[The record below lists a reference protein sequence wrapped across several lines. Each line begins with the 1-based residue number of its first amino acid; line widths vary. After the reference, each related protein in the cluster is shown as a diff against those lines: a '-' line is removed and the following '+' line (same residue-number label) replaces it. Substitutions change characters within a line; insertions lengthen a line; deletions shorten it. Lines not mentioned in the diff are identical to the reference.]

1 MDCESAQ
8 RPHRVTAVFRR
19 TLVRH
24 CAQGYLG
31 TTDRAAVS
39 AWGGHGGLPLSVN
52 IRIAVESAQLNGGGL
67 AVMLRV
73 GNIVP

>member
-31 TTDRAAVS
+31 TTGRAAVS
-39 AWGGHGGLPLSVN
+39 AWGGPRRV
-52 IRIAVESAQLNGGGL
+52 AVVGQYSNRGRKRPLNGGGL